1 MVVHLYRISD
11 NVYTIYKFSNR
22 GANAITE
29 VAAGLAYNKY
39 GNHSEDF
46 LKDVEKFKVDITKSC
61 LHQTANSR
69 VEFLSRVFIETESWM
84 NESIIKIPNR
94 CIEICEFN
102 FKRQEEEEDRER
114 VKMERRFDRMKKA
127 KGL

>member
-11 NVYTIYKFSNR
+11 NVYTIYKFSDR
-22 GANAITE
+22 GTYAITE

-39 GNHSEDF
+39 DNHSEDF
-46 LKDVEKFKVDITKSC
+46 LKDVEKFKVDVTKNYT
-61 LHQTANSR
+61 HQTANSR
-69 VEFLSRVFIETESWM
+69 VEFLSRVFIETESWL

-94 CIEICEFN
+94 CVLICEDH
-102 FKRQEEEEDRER
+102 FKSKEEKEDRER
-114 VKMERRFDRMKKA
+114 ARIERRFERMKKA